1 MKNYITG
8 KANNATKTE
17 KYLHRLIV
25 GIAVVSVFLF
35 VVFMIC
41 IVIWA
46 ISDVYAD
53 EPTFMTIVMVLIL
66 ISYFVGKY
74 LDKD

>member
-8 KANNATKTE
+8 KSNNATKTE
-17 KYLHRLIV
+17 KYLHRLII

-46 ISDVYAD
+46 ISGVYAD

-74 LDKD
+74 LDND

>member
-17 KYLHRLIV
+17 KYLHRLLV
-25 GIAVVSVFLF
+25 GMSVVSIFLF
-35 VVFMIC
+35 VVFMIY
-41 IVIWA
+41 IVMWA
-46 ISDVYAD
+46 ISGIYTD
-53 EPTFMTIVMVLIL
+53 EPTFVIIVVVLIV

-74 LDKD
+74 LDND

>member
-17 KYLHRLIV
+17 KYLHRLLV
-25 GIAVVSVFLF
+25 GMSVVSIFLF
-35 VVFMIC
+35 VVFVIC

-46 ISDVYAD
+46 ISGVYAD
-53 EPTFMTIVMVLIL
+53 EPTFMTIVMVLIV
-66 ISYFVGKY
+66 ISYFVGTY
-74 LDKD
+74 LDND

>member
-17 KYLHRLIV
+17 KYLHRLLV
-25 GIAVVSVFLF
+25 GMSVVSIFLF
-35 VVFMIC
+35 VVFMIY

-46 ISDVYAD
+46 ISGIYTD
-53 EPTFMTIVMVLIL
+53 EPIFVIIVVVLIV
-66 ISYFVGKY
+66 ISYFVGRY

>member
-1 MKNYITG
+1 MKDYITG

-17 KYLHRLIV
+17 KYLHRLII
-25 GIAVVSVFLF
+25 GIAVVSIFLF
-35 VVFMIC
+35 VVFMIS

-46 ISDVYAD
+46 IYGVYTD
-53 EPTFMTIVMVLIL
+53 EPTFITIVVVLIV

-74 LDKD
+74 LDND

>member
-1 MKNYITG
+1 MKDYITG

-25 GIAVVSVFLF
+25 GIAVVSIFLF
-35 VVFMIC
+35 VVFMIY

-46 ISDVYAD
+46 IYGVYTD
-53 EPTFMTIVMVLIL
+53 EPTFITIVVVLIV

-74 LDKD
+74 LDND

>member
-8 KANNATKTE
+8 KSNNATKTE
-17 KYLHRLIV
+17 KYLHRLII

-53 EPTFMTIVMVLIL
+53 EPTFMTIVMILIV

>member
-17 KYLHRLIV
+17 KYLHRLLV
-25 GIAVVSVFLF
+25 GMSVVSIFLF

-46 ISDVYAD
+46 ISGVYAD
-53 EPTFMTIVMVLIL
+53 EPTFMTIIMVLIV
-66 ISYFVGKY
+66 ISYFVGRY
-74 LDKD
+74 LDND